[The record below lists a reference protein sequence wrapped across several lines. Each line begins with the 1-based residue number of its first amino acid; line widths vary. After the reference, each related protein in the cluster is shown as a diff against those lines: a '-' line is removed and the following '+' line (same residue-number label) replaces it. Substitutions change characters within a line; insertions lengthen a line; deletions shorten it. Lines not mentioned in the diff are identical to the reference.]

1 MAGFALLRT
10 MADNW
15 WLVLLRGIAAIA
27 FGILAFVWP
36 VITLADTD
44 TLWGAYAVADG
55 LLRCGC
61 CRRPARPHGRALLA
75 HHRRHC
81 RRRLQACSLSPWPGI
96 TALVLLFFI
105 AIWAIVIGLMQI
117 WGAIQLRK
125 EIEGEWLL
133 ILSGLL
139 SVAFGVLLLVR
150 PGLGALAVV
159 WMIGLVC
166 DPAKAVSLVAPSLRL
181 RKHWAPGV
189 IRRFSFKRF
198 ICERPRLP
206 LMRRPSARR
215 ELCPARMRMAETVA
229 ALFR

>member
-1 MAGFALLRT
+1 LAGLALLRT

-36 VITLADTD
+36 VITLLTL
-44 TLWGAYAVADG
+44 TLLWGAYAVADG
-55 LLRCGC
+55 LFALWGAVAGPRGHMG
-61 CRRPARPHGRALLA
+61 ARFWLVIVGLA
-75 HHRRHC
+75 GAVAGV
-81 RRRLQACSLSPWPGI
+81 LAFAWPGV

-105 AIWAIVIGLMQI
+105 AIWAIVIGVMQI

-139 SVAFGVLLLVR
+139 SVAFGILLLAR

-159 WMIGLVC
+159 WMIGWFAILEGC
-166 DPAKAVSLVAPSLRL
+166 LLVALSLRL
-181 RKHWAPGV
+181 RKHKHQA
-189 IRRFSFKRF
+189 
-198 ICERPRLP
+198 
-206 LMRRPSARR
+206 
-215 ELCPARMRMAETVA
+215 
-229 ALFR
+229 